1 MSDVM
6 NIRKVFSPI
15 SPTHGVHRIK
25 KKHPDSKQ
33 KGFEKDLEEEKDGEK
48 NEKQGTPIL
57 EKAKASDEKE
67 KREDGNFSGESA
79 DPGAD
84 IKKRNTH
91 GTVGTRVDI
100 QV

>member
-6 NIRKVFSPI
+6 NIRNVFSPI
-15 SPTHGVHRIK
+15 SPTHEVHRLK

-33 KGFEKDLEEEKDGEK
+33 KGFEKDLEEEKED
-48 NEKQGTPIL
+48 EKQGTPIL
-57 EKAKASDEKE
+57 ERAKASDEKE

-84 IKKRNTH
+84 IKKRNTN

>member
-15 SPTHGVHRIK
+15 SPTHRVHRLK
-25 KKHPDSKQ
+25 KKHPDSQQ
-33 KGFEKDLEEEKDGEK
+33 KGFEKNLEEEKED
-48 NEKQGTPIL
+48 EKQGTPIL
-57 EKAKASDEKE
+57 ERAKASDEKE
-67 KREDGNFSGESA
+67 KREEGNFTGESA

>member
-15 SPTHGVHRIK
+15 SPTHGVHRLK

-33 KGFEKDLEEEKDGEK
+33 KGFEKDLEEEKED
-48 NEKQGTPIL
+48 EKQETPIL
-57 EKAKASDEKE
+57 ERAKASDEKE

-84 IKKRNTH
+84 IKKRNTN